1 MNRIEIVISSTKT
14 IDMKDL
20 KEKRHYKDFK
30 WKMPG
35 DITKYIGERDKKRD
49 TSLKGQKER
58 LEGQLAIRK
67 KYVEL
72 LESKENLL
80 KEYISFPN
88 EDNKMLLDIATAEI
102 DAHNIKIE
110 IVSQKNVYVDTYIY
124 YKEDFMKRFES
135 GEEQKKVNDYNKK

>member
-1 MNRIEIVISSTKT
+1 MA
-14 IDMKDL
+14 DF
-20 KEKRHYKDFK
+20 KENLNTEQKNIKYSDFK

-49 TSLKGQKER
+49 TSMKGQKER

-72 LESKENLL
+72 LESKEKSL

-88 EDNKMLLDIATAEI
+88 EDNKMLLDIANSEI

-110 IVSQKNVYVDTYIY
+110 IISQKNVYVDTYIY
-124 YKEDFMKRFES
+124 YKEDFMKRFDE
-135 GEEQKKVNDYNKK
+135 GEGQKKVNNYNKK

>member
-1 MNRIEIVISSTKT
+1 
-14 IDMKDL
+14 MKDL

-58 LEGQLAIRK
+58 LEGQLAIRQ

>member
-1 MNRIEIVISSTKT
+1 MNRIEILIGSTKT

>member
-1 MNRIEIVISSTKT
+1 MNRIEILIGSTKT

-135 GEEQKKVNDYNKK
+135 GEEQKKVNNYNKK

>member
-1 MNRIEIVISSTKT
+1 MA
-14 IDMKDL
+14 DF
-20 KEKRHYKDFK
+20 KENLNTEQKNIKYSDFK

-49 TSLKGQKER
+49 TSMKGQKKR

-72 LESKENLL
+72 LESKEKSL

-88 EDNKMLLDIATAEI
+88 EDNKMLLDIANSEI

-110 IVSQKNVYVDTYIY
+110 IISQKNVYVDTYIY
-124 YKEDFMKRFES
+124 YKEDFMKRFDE
-135 GEEQKKVNDYNKK
+135 GEGQKKVNNYNKK